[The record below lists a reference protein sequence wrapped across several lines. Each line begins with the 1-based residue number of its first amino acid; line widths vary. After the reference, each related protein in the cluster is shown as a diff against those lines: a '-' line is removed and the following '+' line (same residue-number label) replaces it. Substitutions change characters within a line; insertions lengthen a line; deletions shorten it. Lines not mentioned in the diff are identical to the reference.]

1 MAAAAVVWAAWR
13 VGGGFPPAVFLYIGG
28 ALAASG
34 FKVKLPGVTGTLSLN
49 FIFILTGIAD
59 LPLFPVL
66 LVGCCSAVAQS
77 VLRSKGKTAPVQTA
91 FNLANLVVSIAA
103 GHAAYRWPWLGALH
117 AGVPL
122 RLLAATLAFYLFNT
136 ALVAGVIALTERKP
150 LWQVWRASF
159 GWVLTHYL
167 VGAALASL
175 LHISLNSLG
184 WSSWLLILPAL
195 YLLYRS
201 YNMYISR
208 IEQAEQLAKAKA
220 VAEEASRLKSEF
232 MANMSH
238 EIRTPM
244 HGILGMGNLLLT
256 TGLNSEQRE
265 YVDTIHNS
273 AQALLVI
280 VNEILD
286 FSKIETGRMEL
297 HPEPVDLRALIEGI
311 VRLVAPP
318 AAEKRIELRSK
329 IAPQAPSH
337 LLGDP
342 GRLRQVLV
350 NLMGNAVK
358 FTEKGSVDLAVSLTE
373 EGGAP
378 AMRFEVRDTGIG
390 IPDHLQHRLFKPF
403 VQGDGSTTRKFGGT
417 GLGLSIS
424 ARLVTLMGGQI
435 GMQSRSG
442 EGSTFWFWVPYSAC
456 EIPAPAPQADSLGE
470 LARVEAAKLRI
481 LVVDDNLTNRLLIER
496 VLAKLGCE
504 CLSATNGREAV
515 DTLGNHWVA
524 AVFMDCQM
532 PVMDGFEATAEIRRI
547 EGASRHTPIIAITA
561 NALDGDREK
570 CLQAGM
576 DDYLS
581 KPVNMAQLRALI
593 ERLQAEASAAAGR
606 DVPSAVESA

>member
-1 MAAAAVVWAAWR
+1 VRGLSITARLYIAALWVTAAALAWAAWR
-13 VGGGFPPAVFLYIGG
+13 EGAGITPAVFLYIGG

-49 FIFILTGIAD
+49 FIFILTAIAD
-59 LPLFPVL
+59 QRLFPVL
-66 LVGCCSAVAQS
+66 LVGCCSAIANS
-77 VLRSKGKTAPVQTA
+77 VLWSKGKTAPVQTA

-103 GHAAYRWPWLGALH
+103 GHAAYWWHWLQVIH
-117 AGVPL
+117 AGIPL

-136 ALVAGVIALTERKP
+136 ALVAGVIALTEGKP
-150 LWQVWRASF
+150 FWQVWRASF

-175 LHISLNSLG
+175 LHISLDSLG

-201 YNMYISR
+201 YNLFISSL
-208 IEQAEQLAKAKA
+208 EQAEQLAKAKA

-280 VNEILD
+280 INEILD
-286 FSKIETGRMEL
+286 FSKIETGRVEL
-297 HPEPVDLRALIEGI
+297 HPEPLDVRALVEGVI
-311 VRLVAPP
+311 KLVAPS
-318 AAEKRIELRSK
+318 ASEKGIQLRSR
-329 IAPQAPSH
+329 IAQQAPSR

-358 FTEKGSVDLAVSLTE
+358 FTEKGSVDLDISMTE
-373 EGGAP
+373 EGAAP

-390 IPDHLQHRLFKPF
+390 IPDHLHKRLFSPSCRGM
-403 VQGDGSTTRKFGGT
+403 VPTRANSEAQG
-417 GLGLSIS
+417 
-424 ARLVTLMGGQI
+424 
-435 GMQSRSG
+435 
-442 EGSTFWFWVPYSAC
+442 
-456 EIPAPAPQADSLGE
+456 
-470 LARVEAAKLRI
+470 
-481 LVVDDNLTNRLLIER
+481 
-496 VLAKLGCE
+496 
-504 CLSATNGREAV
+504 
-515 DTLGNHWVA
+515 
-524 AVFMDCQM
+524 
-532 PVMDGFEATAEIRRI
+532 
-547 EGASRHTPIIAITA
+547 
-561 NALDGDREK
+561 
-570 CLQAGM
+570 
-576 DDYLS
+576 
-581 KPVNMAQLRALI
+581 
-593 ERLQAEASAAAGR
+593 
-606 DVPSAVESA
+606 